1 MEDLLTETYDTRD
14 VNALMIAHAKL
25 IKQYFYSRI
34 SLGLLLFI
42 VGGESLSDGKE
53 ATSAFWEWF
62 HTILGVGFLILAA
75 AEALWLFRQRHLL
88 KLANEVLEEVKA

>member
-1 MEDLLTETYDTRD
+1 
-14 VNALMIAHAKL
+14 MIAHAKL
-25 IKQYFYSRI
+25 IKQYFYTRM

-42 VGGESLSDGKE
+42 VGGESLSDGEE

-75 AEALWLFRQRHLL
+75 AEALWLFRKRHWF
-88 KLANEVLEEVKA
+88 AIASETLEEVKS